1 MGIRISD
8 ITKEYG
14 GSWVETSREKLDDV
28 KDIAS
33 AEVTERDFVQDDGT
47 TKTVASICFHMK
59 NGRDRFK
66 QLDRNSDLEVGD
78 KVDPKSIEVITLERD
93 DDEIYRVDGKKLKK
107 SR

>member
-1 MGIRISD
+1 
-8 ITKEYG
+8 
-14 GSWVETSREKLDDV
+14 
-28 KDIAS
+28 
-33 AEVTERDFVQDDGT
+33 
-47 TKTVASICFHMK
+47 MK

-78 KVDPKSIEVITLERD
+78 KVDPKTIEVITLERD

>member
-1 MGIRISD
+1 MRIED

-14 GSWVETSREKLDDV
+14 GGWEETNREKLEDV
-28 KDIAS
+28 KDIES
-33 AEVTERDFVQDDGT
+33 CEVTERDFVQDDGS

-59 NGRDRFK
+59 NGRDRYK

-78 KVDPKSIEVITLERD
+78 KVDPKSVEVITLERD